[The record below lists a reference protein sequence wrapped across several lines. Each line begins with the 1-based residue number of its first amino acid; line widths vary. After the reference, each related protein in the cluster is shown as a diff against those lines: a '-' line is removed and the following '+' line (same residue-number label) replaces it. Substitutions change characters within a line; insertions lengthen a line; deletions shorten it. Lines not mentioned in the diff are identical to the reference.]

1 MGMLIF
7 YAACILESVMSWY
20 LCHWHG
26 ISFSDALIDSA
37 VKLESDGDRNVLDSG
52 CTSHEMEPM
61 VVKTE
66 VKEETDTD
74 WDVKPTLS
82 HTAGTT
88 AFENGMFCFNTSQM
102 MMLDWLIEC

>member
-1 MGMLIF
+1 MIF
-7 YAACILESVMSWY
+7 L
-20 LCHWHG
+20 
-26 ISFSDALIDSA
+26 SDALIDSA
-37 VKLESDGDRNVLDSG
+37 VKLESDSDRNVLDSG

-82 HTAGTT
+82 HTTGTI
-88 AFENGMFCFNTSQM
+88 AFENGMFCFNSPQM
-102 MMLDWLIEC
+102 MMGI

>member
-52 CTSHEMEPM
+52 CTCHEMEPM
-61 VVKTE
+61 LTE

-74 WDVKPTLS
+74 WEVKPTLS
-82 HTAGTT
+82 HTTGTT
-88 AFENGMFCFNTSQM
+88 AFENGMLCFISSQITVHFSSSW
-102 MMLDWLIEC
+102 LDV